1 MNRPG
6 FSIYLALTLLFTV
19 SCGGGYPTVRA
30 RLDQSN
36 HTESNQKE
44 NPEFS
49 QGMLFYRQGDYTR
62 ALHLFEQATIKNS
75 SDWRGHYYLG
85 LTHSRLGQYEHALKG
100 LNEGLDRAP
109 ADRQSR
115 SRIYVGLATN
125 FEKMGNSGRAWLN
138 YRTALNLYPGSAEA
152 QLGLQ
157 RLAAIG
163 TATE

>member
-1 MNRPG
+1 MIRLR
-6 FSIYLALTLLFTV
+6 FSICPAIALLITV
-19 SCGGGYPTVRA
+19 SCGGGYQTVKT
-30 RLDQSN
+30 RLNQPN
-36 HTESNQKE
+36 HTESNQTE
-44 NPEFS
+44 NHVFDQALQS
-49 QGMLFYRQGDYTR
+49 YRHGDYAE
-62 ALHLFEQATIKNS
+62 ALHLFEQATTNHP

-85 LTHSRLGQYEHALKG
+85 MTCSRLGQHQRALKG
-100 LNEGLDRAP
+100 LNEGLDLAP

-125 FEKMGNSGRAWLN
+125 FEKMGNSAKAWLN
-138 YRTALNLYPGSAEA
+138 YRTALNLFPGSSDA